1 MTPEQQK
8 QWAAEQRELREHRRG
23 GVAAGDAK
31 PQNY

>member
-8 QWAAEQRELREHRRG
+8 QWAAEQRELRAHKHG
-23 GVAAGDAK
+23 GGAAADAK